1 MITTQIVAHVRRVLR
16 GHSDRALVHAVDGAG
31 VEYKIEV
38 PLDQVRALD
47 EAQGYAL
54 ALTYAIHS
62 VPGLPPLSAG
72 AGDGAS
78 PAPSSTSTT
87 TPAPTTTSAPTTS
100 GTVAGT
106 TTSSDDAASV
116 DAQFMA
122 LMNRRSSPAGAALTP
137 SSSSTAVE
145 PSAAGSAMPTAGPS
159 IDAVVDQIFGPR

>member
-31 VEYKIEV
+31 IEYKIEV

-72 AGDGAS
+72 AGNGAS
-78 PAPSSTSTT
+78 PAPSSTQAT
-87 TPAPTTTSAPTTS
+87 TPAPTTS
-100 GTVAGT
+100 GTIAGT
-106 TTSSDDAASV
+106 TTASDDAASV

-122 LMNRRSSPAGAALTP
+122 LMNRRSSPVGAALTP
-137 SSSSTAVE
+137 SSSSTAAE

>member
-31 VEYKIEV
+31 IEYKIEV

-87 TPAPTTTSAPTTS
+87 TPAPTTS

-106 TTSSDDAASV
+106 TTASDDAASV
-116 DAQFMA
+116 DAQFLA
-122 LMNRRSSPAGAALTP
+122 LMNRRSSLAGAPLVP
-137 SSSSTAVE
+137 SSSSTAAE
-145 PSAAGSAMPTAGPS
+145 PSAAGSAMRTAGPS